1 MSLFNLAWRVLTSGW
16 RLAYDTGVER
26 KDEADDASR
35 VIHMKSRQYALI
47 HESVFRNMK
56 DRDMTLDEVFD
67 RIADFMRKDAR
78 SRYQL
83 VIGTDAQVHAG
94 HTKFITSVVIIR
106 PGRGAWFCY
115 RQVILPREIYS
126 IQEKL
131 TLETTFSQEIAT
143 YFDEEKRMQLEDILL
158 PYVYQGA
165 ELSMFIDIDAGT
177 DVKINQTAAYVSDMV
192 GRIEAMGLAA
202 RVKPEAIVASSVS
215 NRFTKTPHH
224 GYKSVNRTS

>member
-1 MSLFNLAWRVLTSGW
+1 MMQKTSE
-16 RLAYDTGVER
+16 ER
-26 KDEADDASR
+26 KDEADNASR
-35 VIHMKSRQYALI
+35 VSHMKSRQYALI

-67 RIADFMRKDAR
+67 RIVDFMRSDAR

-115 RQVILPREIYS
+115 RQIILPREIYS
-126 IQEKL
+126 IKEKL

-143 YFDEEKRMQLEDILL
+143 YFDADKRMRLEDILM
-158 PYVYQGA
+158 PHVYQGA
-165 ELSMFIDIDAGT
+165 ELRMYIDIDAGT
-177 DVKINQTAAYVSDMV
+177 DAKRNQTSLYVSDMV
-192 GRIEAMGLAA
+192 GRIEAMGLSA

-215 NRFTKTPHH
+215 NRFTKTPHR
-224 GYKSVNRTS
+224 GYTSVNRTS